1 MGDDYP
7 GLRSASTPGYP
18 YFAPLGLKSRKKVG
32 PFGKLRDRVFG
43 TVSELVELPV
53 KVRDRVINATTVR
66 GSEWAPSA
74 SSGTGVSSLRPVKGS
89 TRMELRIR
97 EGDFKECAKSKGS
110 NGGVAVGLPHRNSS
124 VFKQADPNK
133 R

>member
-7 GLRSASTPGYP
+7 GLRSASTPGYS

-43 TVSELVELPV
+43 TASELVELPV

-66 GSEWAPSA
+66 GSEWSPSTG
-74 SSGTGVSSLRPVKGS
+74 SGTGVPSVRSVKGS
-89 TRMELRIR
+89 TRMELRVR
-97 EGDFKECAKSKGS
+97 EVDIEVGAKSKGS
-110 NGGVAVGLPHRNSS
+110 NGVVAVGLPHRNYS